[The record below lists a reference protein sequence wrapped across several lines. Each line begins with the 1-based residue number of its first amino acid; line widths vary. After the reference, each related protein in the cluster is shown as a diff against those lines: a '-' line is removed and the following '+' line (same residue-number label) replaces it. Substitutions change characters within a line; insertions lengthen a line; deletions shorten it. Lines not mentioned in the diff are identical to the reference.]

1 MLSFVLT
8 GCSLDAPFNSF
19 FTFTNKVWAL
29 SDPTYLIPFFVG
41 LTRRSV
47 LHMPL
52 RQEWDMMGFT
62 GLRSAGEKLEYRYVT
77 KNFHLVFYA
86 ELDSFPDL
94 FFCYRRV
101 LSRSVVTY
109 LLGVTMSLLHGP
121 GLIYLLESA
130 FFIFSIWALTLW
142 YNACSDEHGD
152 RPRPLPN
159 IPELKMA
166 TELFERK
173 ESPSWN
179 FDVSF
184 VSLLSSHSLVPIRLD
199 QIPNY

>member
-1 MLSFVLT
+1 
-8 GCSLDAPFNSF
+8 
-19 FTFTNKVWAL
+19 
-29 SDPTYLIPFFVG
+29 
-41 LTRRSV
+41 
-47 LHMPL
+47 
-52 RQEWDMMGFT
+52 MMGFT

-130 FFIFSIWALTLW
+130 FFIFSI
-142 YNACSDEHGD
+142 
-152 RPRPLPN
+152 
-159 IPELKMA
+159 
-166 TELFERK
+166 
-173 ESPSWN
+173 
-179 FDVSF
+179 
-184 VSLLSSHSLVPIRLD
+184 
-199 QIPNY
+199 